1 MVRRRRRGG
10 EEGRGDGEDEG
21 WEERRGDGERG
32 VYKIYESMKL
42 YTCACSTSTSTY
54 QHLSYYQVIQI

>member
-21 WEERRGDGERG
+21 WEERREDGERG
-32 VYKIYESMKL
+32 VYKIYESM
-42 YTCACSTSTSTY
+42 Y
-54 QHLSYYQVIQI
+54 